1 MIACVAYMA
10 GYDLDCDQTQ
20 TFVYACLAGV
30 AINSVVKKA
39 GIKIGVKVSTN
50 IIKKIPGTVLTKI
63 NQKVGFRLL
72 TKFGTTG
79 VVNLGKLIPGIGAVV
94 GGGLDLFE
102 TKIIADRAYDWFMK
116 GNLS

>member
-1 MIACVAYMA
+1 M
-10 GYDLDCDQTQ
+10 
-20 TFVYACLAGV
+20 
-30 AINSVVKKA
+30 
-39 GIKIGVKVSTN
+39 
-50 IIKKIPGTVLTKI
+50 TKI
-63 NQKVGFRLL
+63 NPKVGFRLL

-94 GGGLDLFE
+94 GDGLDLFE